1 MQPRPRPCCAPGHS
15 MGWWRGY
22 LRQAKDA
29 ERNGGLG
36 GSVQINQALFNQERR
51 NGDREFFSE
60 GLRGLLTDQRAGVP
74 HCRRYGKLEAAA
86 RSGLLPAVDHGP
98 RRLTGP
104 ARPAGAVTVTLRL
117 YRLAWRWLGS
127 LDSGSGAVGIKFA
140 RGLLR
145 SSIPRDL
152 NRQPMSWLPE
162 STNVSCPKSLPSS
175 LAVLNK
181 VTSRTS

>member
-60 GLRGLLTDQRAGVP
+60 GLRGLLTDQRAG
-74 HCRRYGKLEAAA
+74 
-86 RSGLLPAVDHGP
+86 LLPAVDSRRLGGGHGP